1 MDHDFSNMHSKAQFN
16 RKPDSSPKKNQEI
29 IMERRA
35 ESMYVPKRVK
45 DKEHDSNKKLGKKK
59 NQ

>member
-16 RKPDSSPKKNQEI
+16 RKPDSSPKKNKEI

-35 ESMYVPKRVK
+35 ESMYVPKRVNA
-45 DKEHDSNKKLGKKK
+45 KEHDSN
-59 NQ
+59 